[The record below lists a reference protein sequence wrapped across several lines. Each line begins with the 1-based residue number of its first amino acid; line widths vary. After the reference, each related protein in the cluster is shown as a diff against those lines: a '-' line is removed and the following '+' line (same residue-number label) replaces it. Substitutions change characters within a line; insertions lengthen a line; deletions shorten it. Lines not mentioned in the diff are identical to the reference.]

1 MTIKQL
7 PEVVNGRVKASVE
20 KVDASLIDLAPT
32 GNAIVAT
39 TEGLKV
45 DLSSYATSVDLTNAI
60 AAAQLEGQEVD
71 LSTYSTKAEVAQ
83 VESDLKD
90 QYLPDTYVAKTA
102 FETFKTTD
110 LPTAINAQV
119 AADLANKADRTEL
132 AAFKNETEINALID
146 NRFENIYGPG
156 IATNLEDVH
165 GRVTQLAVVVETTKV
180 DKVDGKGLST
190 NDFTG
195 VYKDQLDNMTTTVDT
210 QIDDKFNNVYGPS
223 LTANFEG
230 INTQLGTKLD
240 TPTPTPPATT
250 TPSLEN
256 SLPLYTL
263 GNNGEYV
270 LCTPDAWFLI
280 NGFYVPGY
288 SATTLGV

>member
-45 DLSSYATSVDLTNAI
+45 DLSGYATS
-60 AAAQLEGQEVD
+60 
-71 LSTYSTKAEVAQ
+71 
-83 VESDLKD
+83 
-90 QYLPDTYVAKTA
+90 
-102 FETFKTTD
+102 
-110 LPTAINAQV
+110 
-119 AADLANKADRTEL
+119 TEL
-132 AAFKNETEINALID
+132 ASAFDEMPTLIDTKVNTAIASVVDSAPATFDTLKEIATWIETEGVDTASLTAS
-146 NRFENIYGPG
+146 
-156 IATNLEDVH
+156 IAVKADKTEVD
-165 GRVTQLAVVVETTKV
+165 GKV

-210 QIDDKFNNVYGPS
+210 QIDNKFNTVYGPS
-223 LTANFEG
+223 IAANLEG

-240 TPTPTPPATT
+240 QPAPTAPSTT
-250 TPSLEN
+250 APSLEN

-270 LCTPDAWFLI
+270 LCTPDTWFLI